1 MRMSMSGTLA
11 NKHIFIFTM
20 PPVAIR
26 AQIGKGRHIPST
38 ALANRLLLD
47 AVTRPHV
54 TIIDFFSIALPLS
67 EHTSGDD
74 FHYICSINDTVIGH
88 VGKTMAKE
96 LLRQLCTI
104 SQ

>member
-1 MRMSMSGTLA
+1 VSGALA
-11 NKHIFIFTM
+11 NKHIFFLTM

-47 AVTRPHV
+47 AISGPSV

-67 EHTSGDD
+67 EHTSGDN
-74 FHYICSINDTVIGH
+74 FHYIFSANGTVIGH
-88 VGKTMAKE
+88 VGKTIAKE
-96 LLRQLCTI
+96 LLQQLCTI